1 MNELRIL
8 VARLGWP
15 CPSTR
20 WWAIQELSAFLGGS
34 TTKLSTEEVLLH
46 QLSSCKLEIEVVE
59 ILFIFW
65 IAKQEYQ
72 YLPPKNLVDS
82 IHKHS
87 ILSDWILFRIT
98 GKTISAE
105 YNLKVVPKDFE
116 IPTDFKKVQGID
128 IPNVYLATMESLWE
142 VSSLPFVEQMA
153 FEWSMSAS
161 LYSESPYQGD
171 LAYFRR
177 SLGDGVTGSYSARTS
192 KRGISAYL
200 RTLAVAKKFWQMP
213 PDLVNTKALN
223 ALPINP
229 TLAFLKSQRPS
240 WFPEKT
246 DFLGDNESINF
257 SLTSMIAS
265 IEQQRPGDELITFHS
280 PVNIS
285 PELCV
290 ELSLVRWT
298 QEQGAESE
306 ERNLL
311 DSITDYLA
319 TEPLYESIFR
329 HPLDVETI
337 IQPPTFKDLTESNIR
352 AWPLAR
358 ALNFNR
364 IGYLQHDLYPSRLF
378 FPTLPGLFEAVI
390 RPQSGHL
397 EVVIDEQV
405 ISEFYY
411 WNVGWA
417 PVRPAQLGGNCG
429 TALISNGKEYRKT
442 GGSARKELKS
452 FYVWRVRKL
461 RRKDTYEEFDE
472 TISTGVLLVD

>member
-20 WWAIQELSAFLGGS
+20 WWTIQELSAFLGDS

-46 QLSSCKLEIEVVE
+46 QLISCKLEIEVVE

-65 IAKQEYQ
+65 IAKQEYH

-98 GKTISAE
+98 ERTISVDC
-105 YNLKVVPKDFE
+105 NLKVVPKDFE

-128 IPNVYLATMESLWE
+128 IPNVYLATMRRLGE

-161 LYSESPYQGD
+161 LYPESPYQGD

-177 SLGDGVTGSYSARTS
+177 SLGDGFTGSYSARTS
-192 KRGISAYL
+192 KRCISAYL
-200 RTLAVAKKFWQMP
+200 RTLAVAKELWQMP
-213 PDLVNTKALN
+213 LGLTNSYALN

-229 TLAFLKSQRPS
+229 TFAFLKSQRPG
-240 WFPEKT
+240 WFPEKK
-246 DFLGDNESINF
+246 DFLGDNESINL
-257 SLTSMIAS
+257 SLTSMMEC
-265 IEQQRPGDELITFHS
+265 IEQQRPGDELIAFHS
-280 PVNIS
+280 QVNIS

-290 ELSLVRWT
+290 ELSLVRWS
-298 QEQGAESE
+298 QELSFE
-306 ERNLL
+306 L
-311 DSITDYLA
+311 DEANILGYIDEYMA
-319 TEPLYESIFR
+319 VEPLLTSSNR
-329 HPLDVETI
+329 SPLDTVTLI
-337 IQPPTFKDLTESNIR
+337 HPPTFKELMEPNIK

-358 ALNFNR
+358 ALDFNR

-378 FPTLPGLFEAVI
+378 SPTLPGLFEASI
-390 RPQSGHL
+390 RPRNGHL
-397 EVVIDEQV
+397 DVEVGDQV
-405 ISEFYY
+405 VSELYY
-411 WNVGWA
+411 WNAGWGDT
-417 PVRPAQLGGNCG
+417 RPIQLGGNCG
-429 TALISNGKEYRKT
+429 TALISRGKEYRKT
-442 GGSARKELKS
+442 GESNKKMLKH
-452 FYVWRVRKL
+452 FYHWQIRKL
-461 RRKDTYEEFDE
+461 QRKNIYDEFSE
-472 TISTGVLLVD
+472 TVRARVLFV